1 MSPNVKKALHNE
13 DKNPCMAR
21 FSDMGKDVLAGDV
34 RLALCSCWMIL
45 QQLLVLVL
53 EVVHLLNCY
62 KV

>member
-1 MSPNVKKALHNE
+1 
-13 DKNPCMAR
+13 MAR